1 MIKLF
6 NNNSNLEQASPLKHI
21 EEQEE
26 KNHILVRKKIGK
38 RTSGFL
44 QKRLSTLS
52 LQPSSFIHNN
62 NHTCMTVND
71 NRHFSSFSTPTVTTT
86 TTSFINHH
94 NDIAAYQNFK
104 KSYHQFLEIQ
114 GLHQEWTNTWKES
127 LDGYLLET
135 IGLSSSRL
143 KFQELIYEV
152 ILTEKTYVQ
161 DLTLAYQIFAKDA
174 LTWHSLPRPL
184 RLIFDNLLQI
194 IRLHLCFLQDLRYRQ
209 NNQYPVIST
218 ITDIFLNFIPRFLD
232 YYSSY
237 FINFEQAND
246 IIAQSMASNNINN
259 NNLGS
264 YLKARSQWPE
274 CRNLTLQSFLLK
286 PIQRLMKYPLFFK
299 SLSETLSTE
308 EPSYNEHVYT
318 LNELESTIRKIEQDK
333 QENEDLRKLQDL
345 VSRIT
350 GINEN
355 IIETG
360 RHLVYEGYLSL
371 VPSIQAPIVR
381 SITTD
386 TLGSQSYTY
395 TPHPNLPR
403 SRSNSFSLIPSKKTV
418 YIFLFNDVIICTK
431 VRSKTRVKD
440 NYVKLG
446 DYYGPSPD
454 SLFKLILPPGQVT
467 FIDRS
472 VVRLANNNNS
482 KDDST
487 TYSRKLSS
495 QLSFSRKFSSLRQ
508 SRSSSNNS
516 IYHTDYEEHPQQ
528 FICSIATQHITNFH
542 FEASTREEK
551 EKWCKVLKN
560 ALETHLQRKE
570 WWNSKRKSIPEI
582 KNKQNNNTNHVNH
595 HHHHHRSSH
604 PTYQQTLD
612 IQTKKLNQLNIQQQ
626 NDITLTKSRRSTMST
641 SSSSSSTGSSS
652 NESNSRYYLN
662 AIDETFIPKFTSP
675 FDDPILQQ
683 KRIDEIDNWIHPL
696 DEPKVLPSNPL
707 NIHITPSYKH

>member
-21 EEQEE
+21 EEQQEE
-26 KNHILVRKKIGK
+26 KNYPLARKKLGK

-44 QKRLSTLS
+44 QKRLSILS
-52 LQPSSFIHNN
+52 LQSSSFINNN
-62 NHTCMTVND
+62 NHTCMTIHD
-71 NRHFSSFSTPTVTTT
+71 NKHFPSFSTPTTTT
-86 TTSFINHH
+86 TTTTTGYINHH
-94 NDIAAYQNFK
+94 NDITAYQYFK
-104 KSYHQFLEIQ
+104 KSYNQFLEIQ

-135 IGLSSSRL
+135 IGLSSPRL

-194 IRLHLCFLQDLRYRQ
+194 IRLHICFLQDLRYRQ
-209 NNQYPVIST
+209 NIQYPVIST

-246 IIAQSMASNNINN
+246 IIAQSMASNNTNN

-274 CRNLTLQSFLLK
+274 CRNLTLQLFLLK

-299 SLSETLSTE
+299 SLSETLSIE
-308 EPSYNEHVYT
+308 EPSYNEHMYT
-318 LNELESTIRKIEQDK
+318 LNELEATIRKIEQDK

-360 RHLVYEGYLSL
+360 RHLIYEGYLTL
-371 VPSIQAPIVR
+371 IPSIQPPIVR

-403 SRSNSFSLIPSKKTV
+403 SRSNSFSLISSKKTV

-446 DYYGPSPD
+446 NYYGPSPD

-472 VVRLANNNNS
+472 VARLASNNNS
-482 KDDST
+482 KDDSIA
-487 TYSRKLSS
+487 YSRKLSS

-570 WWNSKRKSIPEI
+570 LWNAKRKSIPEI
-582 KNKQNNNTNHVNH
+582 KNKQNNKLNHGNNN
-595 HHHHHRSSH
+595 HRSSH
-604 PTYQQTLD
+604 PTYQKILD

-626 NDITLTKSRRSTMST
+626 NDIILTKSRRSTMST
-641 SSSSSSTGSSS
+641 SSSSSTGSS
-652 NESNSRYYLN
+652 NESSSRDYLN
-662 AIDETFIPKFTSP
+662 VIDETFIPKFTSP
-675 FDDPILQQ
+675 FDGSILQQ
-683 KRIDEIDNWIHPL
+683 KRIEEIDNWIHPL

-707 NIHITPSYKH
+707 NIHIEPSYKH